1 MKIMSFKYIFN
12 SSWLLRV
19 LFVVSAFF
27 LIFIYSINY
36 KNETELSN
44 SSKWLMHTYE
54 VQTNL
59 QNLHFNIKDA
69 ESNVRGYV
77 ITKDSM
83 YFKNIKHTSPKI
95 YATLYHLMYILKDN
109 ETQLSNL
116 LNLKESIEKRLNFF
130 KHIIELN
137 KNKSPNS
144 PQLKSSMATGKI
156 LMDLIDNQINKMLK
170 LESDLLKVR
179 KQKYESEVSVT
190 PLFSILLLFFS
201 LTVFTF
207 SFVKINDDLKFL
219 KISNNKLNL
228 FFESTKHAEEIGK
241 YYSWNW
247 DIESNKLSFSDN
259 LFKMLGVEPQSFEAN
274 VNNFIDFVHP
284 EDKEKV
290 ASAANLILVNGK
302 AVSISFRFVCK
313 NEEILYF
320 KSIAQ
325 SYNDSTG
332 KTMILGV
339 ARDITDQHYSNI
351 AIEERN
357 FELEQINKEL
367 ESFNHVASHDL
378 QEPLRKIQ
386 IFISRLS
393 AADINSLS
401 ETGREY
407 VSKIKLASNKMRVL
421 IDDLLLFS
429 RANKTDKAFEKT
441 NLNVLLENAK
451 QELAIN
457 IHEKSAVFDAKKL
470 PTTLVIPYQ
479 IQQLFINLINNSLKY
494 SKKDV
499 KPIITIR
506 CEKVLVST
514 VSLNINSDKK
524 YYKLSFSDNGI
535 GFEQQF
541 SESIFTLFKRLHS
554 NENLPGTGI
563 GLAICKKIV
572 ENHQGA
578 ITAEGRLNFGAT
590 FNVFLP
596 EKEK

>member
-1 MKIMSFKYIFN
+1 MKIMSFKYILN

-36 KNETELSN
+36 RNETKLSN
-44 SSKWLMHTYE
+44 SSKWLMHTYQ
-54 VQTNL
+54 VQTSL

-77 ITKDSM
+77 ITKDTM
-83 YFKNIKHTSPKI
+83 YFKNINYISPKI
-95 YATLYHLMYILKDN
+95 FATLFYLKNLLKDN

-116 LNLKESIEKRLNFF
+116 LNLKASIEKRLKFF
-130 KHIIELN
+130 KNIIELN

-144 PQLKSSMATGKI
+144 PQLMSSMATGKI
-156 LMDLIDNQINKMLK
+156 LMNLIDNQINKMLK
-170 LESDLLKVR
+170 LESDILKVR
-179 KQKYESEVSVT
+179 KEKYESEVSIT

-219 KISNNKLNL
+219 KISNSKLKL

-247 DIESNKLSFSDN
+247 DIENNKLSFSDN
-259 LFKMLGVEPQSFEAN
+259 LYKMLGLEPQSFEAN

-290 ASAANLILVNGK
+290 ASGANLILVHGK
-302 AVSISFRFVCK
+302 AVSVSFRLVCK
-313 NEEILYF
+313 NGEILYL
-320 KSIAQ
+320 KSVAQ

-339 ARDITDQHYSNI
+339 ARDTTDQRYSNI

-393 AADINSLS
+393 AADIDSLS
-401 ETGREY
+401 ETGKEY

-429 RANKTDKAFEKT
+429 RANKTDKPFEKT
-441 NLNVLLENAK
+441 NLNLLLENAK

-572 ENHQGA
+572 ENHQGT
-578 ITAEGRLNFGAT
+578 ITAEGRLNVGAT